1 MGFLKNNNNIME
13 RQITEEKLYHQHLFR
28 LDDNLNTRLL
38 NHMEEYG
45 FSLSGIVRRSLK
57 MFIESE
63 VGEND
68 GVELSEKQMDKE

>member
-1 MGFLKNNNNIME
+1 ME
-13 RQITEEKLYHQHLFR
+13 EPITEQRLYHQHLFR
-28 LDDNLNTRLL
+28 LDDDLNARLL

-63 VGEND
+63 VGKKD
-68 GVELSEKQMDKE
+68 GVEISEKTTMDIK